1 MSINHPFP
9 AIRPSVSIV
18 ESDDKI
24 TLIDFLELQWWPI
37 VPLPGSRS
45 MQATY
50 EADTRELSAVTE
62 MIVTSPARVHNL
74 DCVEIAVQ
82 EQVIHEDWDVPG
94 RPHLFYA
101 ALDEE
106 KTRWLGVVQQ
116 MGGTKVLRTFQDEW
130 FEADWGRGEKRTV
143 RDDGRYLR
151 HNDGTHRTTD
161 KTGIGAGTY
170 EVTIGEKTFRCL
182 RVWDT
187 GGSPPSEHAE
197 LSEAY
202 IEPGGRVV
210 LFREYWGRRM
220 GKGQTDWA
228 ANYPDN
234 IKIVIDGCVYV
245 HCDCT
250 GRAHDLITN
259 TSLGVAIP

>member
-82 EQVIHEDWDVPG
+82 EQVIHEVWDVPG

-116 MGGTKVLRTFQDEW
+116 MGGTKVLRTFQDE
-130 FEADWGRGEKRTV
+130 
-143 RDDGRYLR
+143 
-151 HNDGTHRTTD
+151 
-161 KTGIGAGTY
+161 
-170 EVTIGEKTFRCL
+170 
-182 RVWDT
+182 
-187 GGSPPSEHAE
+187 
-197 LSEAY
+197 
-202 IEPGGRVV
+202 
-210 LFREYWGRRM
+210 
-220 GKGQTDWA
+220 
-228 ANYPDN
+228 
-234 IKIVIDGCVYV
+234 
-245 HCDCT
+245 
-250 GRAHDLITN
+250 
-259 TSLGVAIP
+259 